1 MWEEGERKSLSC
13 IANYTI
19 SKQKFTILS
28 CAIWYNVFIIPPEW
42 ALRRMIIMAYTKNM
56 TEGKPFPIIFAYF
69 VPVLCSTLCQQLYS
83 IVDTIVVGK
92 GIDDMALA
100 AVGATGSITFFIFGF
115 IMGLGSGMAVL
126 MAQAYGSGN
135 YDRLRKTITMG
146 VVSCGI
152 VGLAIMVVSIA
163 FMRPL
168 LLLLNTSPTIL
179 EDALLYITMILA
191 GIPLMLAYNCLSAIL
206 SALGDSRTPLIAV
219 LISSAINIFLDVL
232 FIMGF
237 HMGVEGAALGTLIAQ
252 TCSGV
257 FCFFKVRTITF
268 IRLKKSDWSMD
279 SSLIAEEFRVGI
291 PVAFMNSVTA
301 VGCLLLQY
309 FVNLLGVNYT
319 AAYSACSRI
328 AEFMMQPCGAA
339 GMTMST
345 YAGQNLG
352 AGKIDRI
359 KQGLRCSFGIA
370 VTLAAITG
378 CLLLFA
384 PEQIASLM
392 LSDRENIE
400 LSIGYLRI
408 CGAMMW
414 SISFLFLTRNTCQGM
429 GFTMIPMVSGFL
441 ELAARVIVVIWL
453 TPYLGYTAIAIA
465 EVSAW
470 TSALLLNGSYLLVK
484 LKQLYRKEGSL
495 PEKIPEKQVV

>member
-1 MWEEGERKSLSC
+1 
-13 IANYTI
+13 
-19 SKQKFTILS
+19 
-28 CAIWYNVFIIPPEW
+28 
-42 ALRRMIIMAYTKNM
+42 MAYTKNM

-69 VPVLCSTLCQQLYS
+69 IPVLCSTLCQQLYS
-83 IVDTIVVGK
+83 IIDTIVVGK

-146 VVSCGI
+146 MISCGI
-152 VGLAIMVVSIA
+152 VGLAIMVISIVS
-163 FMRPL
+163 MRPL
-168 LLLLNTSPTIL
+168 LLLLNTDRLIL
-179 EDALLYITMILA
+179 DDALLYITMILA

-206 SALGDSRTPLIAV
+206 SALGDSRTPLVAV
-219 LISSAINIFLDVL
+219 LISSAVNIFLDVL

-257 FCFFKVRTITF
+257 FCFIKVRKITF
-268 IRLKKSDWSMD
+268 IRLEKSDWRMD
-279 SSLIAEEFRVGI
+279 FSLIKEEFGVGI

-328 AEFMMQPCGAA
+328 TEFMMQPCGAA
-339 GMTMST
+339 GTAMST
-345 YAGQNLG
+345 FAGQNLG

-359 KQGLRCSFGIA
+359 KQGLKSSFGISA
-370 VTLAAITG
+370 VLALITG

-384 PEQIASLM
+384 PEQLASLM
-392 LSDRENIE
+392 LSDQENIG
-400 LSIGYLRI
+400 LSVGYLRI
-408 CGAMMW
+408 CGSMMW

-441 ELAARVIVVIWL
+441 ELAARVVVVIWL
-453 TPYLGYTAIAIA
+453 SPSLGYTAIAIA

-470 TSALLLNGSYLLVK
+470 TSALLLNGIYLIIK
-484 LKQLYRKEGSL
+484 LKQLYSKRGNC
-495 PEKIPEKQVV
+495 PEKCLKNPAV